1 MGDGGMGAPPEL
13 KSRVDLWFGLSIASV
28 LFGCCL
34 LGIFAILSAH
44 GAREALQRGDF
55 ATAESKVGTAKV
67 LTIINFVLFAFG
79 LVSRIILFSIGET
92 F

>member
-1 MGDGGMGAPPEL
+1 MTPPPEL

-44 GAREALQRGDF
+44 GARESLARGDF
-55 ATAESKVGTAKV
+55 ATAESKLGTAKV
-67 LTIINFVLFAFG
+67 LTIINFVLFG
-79 LVSRIILFSIGET
+79 LGLISRIVLTVIGET
-92 F
+92 L